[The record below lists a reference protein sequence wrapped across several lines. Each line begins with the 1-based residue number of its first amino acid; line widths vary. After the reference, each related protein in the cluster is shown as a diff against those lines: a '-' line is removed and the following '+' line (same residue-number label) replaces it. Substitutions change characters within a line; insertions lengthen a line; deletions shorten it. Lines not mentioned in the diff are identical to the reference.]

1 MARQI
6 QLHHC
11 FCHDKV
17 TNNAYNCQMN
27 TNYERLAEVPE
38 EILRCAD
45 TINMPV
51 TWSNQVLES
60 LLKTGLLSRA
70 AISDADL
77 GVRVEGVMLNKVPYS
92 ISKSSVSLLLR
103 LVGHQHCLRLRA

>member
-1 MARQI
+1 
-6 QLHHC
+6 
-11 FCHDKV
+11 
-17 TNNAYNCQMN
+17 MN